1 MVAMTTR
8 TTNEGEENQASVGI
22 YLSDR
27 QMVPILQDDR
37 FRLPSEAEWEYAARA
52 GRVDILFPY
61 DERRI
66 PTEEDVVWYYHPGSQ
81 AAANAFG
88 LYGIGSFPELCADVW
103 QENLEGMPVDGS
115 PRLQSQTIAPIRV
128 IRGGAI
134 GPWQDCGE
142 WSNMLVHQRYPK
154 KVNFQASLRLA
165 MEILPRKKR
174 IK

>member
-1 MVAMTTR
+1 MRPIQHITIEPFLLATKPMTYRQVNTYLPNFPPPYLPDDADGSDDDEDD
-8 TTNEGEENQASVGI
+8 NEGVEEKQASVGI

-66 PTEEDVVWYYHPGSQ
+66 PTEEDVVWYYHPCS
-81 AAANAFG
+81 
-88 LYGIGSFPELCADVW
+88 

-142 WSNMLVHQRYPK
+142 WSNMLVYQRYPK
-154 KVNFQASLRLA
+154 KANF
-165 MEILPRKKR
+165 
-174 IK
+174 